1 VFALPPGSGRRTFR
15 CLDYDEPDPMRSEIA
30 KRWLQ
35 GELGQPWY
43 TNRQAAIECSSC
55 STLYTTILGD
65 RAPTWP
71 LKCVECDAPLPPKA
85 RGRFVCD
92 FSVLI
97 N

>member
-1 VFALPPGSGRRTFR
+1 
-15 CLDYDEPDPMRSEIA
+15 MRSEIA

-35 GELGQPWY
+35 GELGQASY
-43 TNRQAAIECSSC
+43 AKRQAAIECSRC
-55 STLYTTILGD
+55 STLYTAKLGD
-65 RAPTWP
+65 CAPTCL

-85 RGRFVCD
+85 AGRFVCD